1 MFNETGQELRRIR
14 ITLVVMAI
22 LLLFTGG
29 RQTVTVDHTNSNG
42 NSDPY
47 LINSNMVPLGEGY
60 FGVLTSDTHDTVQTM
75 KVYFYDKEKNEVV
88 FKYEKSLL
96 AEQP

>member
-29 RQTVTVDHTNSNG
+29 RQTVTVDHTDSNG
-42 NSDPY
+42 NDPY